1 MASVLED
8 GPKVFGSKFEILRFV
23 LSLIAIINTFK
34 IFKKINVN
42 ILYNFQEAA
51 FQTKFE
57 EKPSFQTKF
66 TDFTSELNSIDL
78 ENNQIRPAFSD
89 LLPPKRVKSI
99 NHGNYFLLLKLI

>member
-1 MASVLED
+1 MKVRSLEGTVLIFE
-8 GPKVFGSKFEILRFV
+8 VRNSKFDCNNYRHSFLD
-23 LSLIAIINTFK
+23 
-34 IFKKINVN
+34 KKTTLKFYTIK
-42 ILYNFQEAA
+42 FQEAA

-57 EKPSFQTKF
+57 EKPSTFQTKF

-99 NHGNYFLLLKLI
+99 NHGN

>member
-1 MASVLED
+1 M
-8 GPKVFGSKFEILRFV
+8 KFKI
-23 LSLIAIINTFK
+23 LSLIAIIYRY
-34 IFKKINVN
+34 
-42 ILYNFQEAA
+42 ILFFRFNKSILKFYTIKFQEAA

-57 EKPSFQTKF
+57 EKPSTFQTKF

-89 LLPPKRVKSI
+89 LLPPKRIKSI